1 MHLPRLR
8 SRGSVALAP
17 RRAKPRRRFWD
28 GRFRPKKMAGLALLF
43 LNVVTGLVYIAWVVF
58 QLNLQ
63 VWYLTIPFVAAEML
77 SLGAVTFF
85 AWTIWHPRHH
95 RRSIGAAPA
104 GLSVDIWI
112 AVCGEPLSLVEA
124 TIIAAG
130 AVRASRITVHVL
142 DDGGSDELARVT
154 ALHGC
159 EYHRRNEHA
168 DAKSGNLND
177 ALDHSDGDLVL
188 VLDADQVPDPA
199 IMQRIGGYFRRKRIG
214 FVQTAQQYIVPDGD
228 PWGSADPL

>member
-28 GRFRPKKMAGLALLF
+28 GRFRTKKMAGLALLF

-85 AWTIWHPRHH
+85 A
-95 RRSIGAAPA
+95 
-104 GLSVDIWI
+104 
-112 AVCGEPLSLVEA
+112 
-124 TIIAAG
+124 
-130 AVRASRITVHVL
+130 
-142 DDGGSDELARVT
+142 
-154 ALHGC
+154 
-159 EYHRRNEHA
+159 RNC
-168 DAKSGNLND
+168 L
-177 ALDHSDGDLVL
+177 
-188 VLDADQVPDPA
+188 
-199 IMQRIGGYFRRKRIG
+199 
-214 FVQTAQQYIVPDGD
+214 QT
-228 PWGSADPL
+228 S